1 MGGIVME
8 NIIIEGRSGIK
19 GVAEGEALVC
29 EESIQGWAG
38 IDDKTGVIIE
48 KGHSE
53 EGKSVDGKILV
64 LPCSKG
70 SNGWSC
76 HFNSAQV
83 NGIKPAGWIFTKLDS
98 RAGVAAVVLDIP
110 TVSDFDEEIDLF
122 SIIET
127 GDWIKVDGDTGNVE
141 ITKKKA
147 EITA

>member
-1 MGGIVME
+1 MDKSK
-8 NIIIEGRSGIK
+8 IIIKGRSGIK
-19 GVAEGEALVC
+19 GIAEGEALVC

-38 IDDKTGVIIE
+38 VDDKTGVIIE

-53 EGKSVDGKILV
+53 EGKSIDGRILV

-110 TVSDFDEEIDLF
+110 TVSDFDEDIDLF
-122 SIIET
+122 DIIET
-127 GDWIKVDGDTGNVE
+127 GDWIKVDGNTGEVE
-141 ITKKKA
+141 ITKKEARKSA
-147 EITA
+147 

>member
-1 MGGIVME
+1 MDKIV
-8 NIIIEGRSGIK
+8 IKGRPGIK
-19 GVAEGEALVC
+19 GIAEGEALVC
-29 EESIQGWAG
+29 GESIQGWAG
-38 IDDKTGVIIE
+38 IDDRTGLIIE

-53 EGKSVDGKILV
+53 EGKSIEGKILV

-83 NGIKPAGWIFTKLDS
+83 NGIKPAGWVFTKLDS

-127 GDWIKVDGDTGNVE
+127 GDWIKVDGDLGNVE
-141 ITKKKA
+141 ITKKHAVKSA
-147 EITA
+147 

>member
-1 MGGIVME
+1 MDKIVI
-8 NIIIEGRSGIK
+8 NGRSGIK
-19 GVAEGEALVC
+19 GITEGEALVC

-38 IDDKTGVIIE
+38 VDDKTGVIIE
-48 KGHSE
+48 KGHKE
-53 EGKSVDGKILV
+53 EGKSIDGKILV

-110 TVSDFDEEIDLF
+110 TVSDFDEDIDLF
-122 SIIET
+122 SMIET
-127 GDWIKVDGDTGNVE
+127 GDWIKVNGDTGEVE
-141 ITKKKA
+141 ITKQSA
-147 EITA
+147 VQSA